1 MKCEQ
6 LLHTIGI
13 FCIMHWSNGS
23 RIWSWSKFSTIF
35 WCLRIHFAG
44 TESATAW
51 CGYMSGAVQS
61 GMRAANEVLFHLRPQ
76 ALTAQELAMTAY
88 GPSTQLLRTKR
99 KQSRSR
105 TFIKV
110 TLGIGIVVAVVIVGK
125 RITNLVNEK

>member
-1 MKCEQ
+1 
-6 LLHTIGI
+6 
-13 FCIMHWSNGS
+13 
-23 RIWSWSKFSTIF
+23 
-35 WCLRIHFAG
+35 
-44 TESATAW
+44 
-51 CGYMSGAVQS
+51 MSGAVQS
-61 GMRAANEVLFHLRPQ
+61 GMRATNEVLFHLRPQ

-110 TLGIGIVVAVVIVGK
+110 ILGIGIVVAVVIVGK